1 MKRPLYAVM
10 ALATMASTAAP
21 GAAVAQPSGI
31 QRYQAILDPVPT
43 NRVNG
48 SGLANLQLSGT
59 QAQITIETAGLVNS
73 WHALHLHVH
82 GQGKCPDASMAKQHN
97 NHTAISATDG
107 APAYGEIMTSLTV
120 SGDTSPSR
128 AFTSNRF
135 PSGSNLT
142 YGRTVTLDRDTIEQ
156 LQYGKAVL
164 VVHGIDY
171 DGHGQYDDALGTSE
185 DDTTQTQDATAPALC
200 GTFSALGAS
209 APHSAAPSTGP
220 TGSEPGQYAQKGTGT
235 ATGTS
240 TVDIV
245 ALLVASAAL
254 AGALVAAFYSRAAL
268 KRLER

>member
-10 ALATMASTAAP
+10 AFATMASTAAS
-21 GAAVAQPSGI
+21 GAAIAQPSGV
-31 QRYQAILDPVPT
+31 QRYQAVLDPVPT

-48 SGLANLQLSGT
+48 SGLANLQLSGA
-59 QAQITIETAGLVNS
+59 QAQISIQTAGLVNS
-73 WHALHLHVH
+73 WHALHIHIH

-97 NHTAISATDG
+97 HRTAISATDG

-135 PSGSNLT
+135 PSGSNLA
-142 YGRTVTLDRDTIEQ
+142 YGRTVALDSDTVEQ
-156 LQYGKAVL
+156 LKSGQAVL

-171 DGHGQYDDALGTSE
+171 DGHGRYDDALGASE
-185 DDTTQTQDATAPALC
+185 DDTTQTQNATAPALC
-200 GTFSALGAS
+200 GTFTAFGAS

-220 TGSEPGQYAQKGTGT
+220 TGSAPGAYAQQGTDT

-245 ALLVASAAL
+245 ALSVASAAFV
-254 AGALVAAFYSRAAL
+254 GALVAAFYSRAAL